1 MKPFS
6 TETIR
11 RSLRVESDLAG
22 GRLDRVLAQL
32 LPEFSR
38 GRLQQWIEA
47 GQVLVDDQPCRVRDK
62 VWGGESIRIEAELA
76 VVDEHRPQAIAL
88 DLVYEDEH
96 LLVIDKPAGLVVH
109 PAAGNPDGTLLNA
122 LLHHAPELA
131 TLPRAGIVHRLD
143 KDTTGLMVVARTLQ
157 AHCALVEQLQR
168 RIVHRE
174 YRALVLGTLVAG
186 GRVEAPIGRHPTQR
200 VKMAVVG
207 NGREAITHY
216 RVLESYPGHTL
227 LAVELETGRTHQI
240 RVHMTHIHHPLVG
253 DTTYGARPRPPRGCH
268 PELAAALQSFP
279 RQALHAIRL
288 GLIHPATGAEMQW
301 EVPMAPDLDALLE
314 LFRRE
319 VADGADRA

>member
-47 GQVLVDDQPCRVRDK
+47 GQVLVDDRPCRVRDK

>member
-11 RSLRVESDLAG
+11 RSLRVEPDLAG

-47 GQVLVDDQPCRVRDK
+47 GQVLVNERPCRVRDK

-207 NGREAITHY
+207 HGREAITHY

>member
-168 RIVHRE
+168 RVVHRE

>member
-1 MKPFS
+1 MKPLS

-11 RSLRVESDLAG
+11 RSLRVESEFAG

-38 GRLQQWIEA
+38 GRLQHWIEA
-47 GQVLVDDQPCRVRDK
+47 GQVLVDDRPCRVRDK

-76 VVDEHRPQAIAL
+76 VIDEHRPQAIAL
-88 DLVYEDEH
+88 DLVYEDDH
-96 LLVIDKPAGLVVH
+96 LLVIAKPAGLVVH
-109 PAAGNPDGTLLNA
+109 PAAGNPDGTLQNA

-131 TLPRAGIVHRLD
+131 ALPRAGIVHRLD

-157 AHCALVEQLQR
+157 AHHALVEQLQR

-207 NGREAITHY
+207 HGREAITHY

-240 RVHMTHIHHPLVG
+240 RVHMAHIHHPLVG

-279 RQALHAIRL
+279 RQALHAVRL
-288 GLIHPATGAEMQW
+288 GLIHPATGAEMHW
-301 EVPMAPDLDALLE
+301 EVPMAPDLEALLN

>member
-168 RIVHRE
+168 RVVHRE

-200 VKMAVVG
+200 IKMAVVG